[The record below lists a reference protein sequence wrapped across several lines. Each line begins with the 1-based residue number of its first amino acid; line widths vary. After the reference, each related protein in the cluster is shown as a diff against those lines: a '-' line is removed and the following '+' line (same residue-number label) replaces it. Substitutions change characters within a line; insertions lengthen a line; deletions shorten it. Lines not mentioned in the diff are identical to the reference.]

1 MPTHWTHEEVARD
14 LPGQGTDK
22 HMIIDIQKW
31 LSFHSLNTTYSL
43 WQDGCILS
51 FLEEFILE
59 NSAIELAHRIHK
71 TALAHAAIR
80 NGRTQFV
87 IKVVGDPPVQQF
99 SFGLAGKE
107 IENKEPL
114 GADLTS
120 EIKRQISVVLRHLL
134 DALYTVKASVSF
146 LSSSGGL
153 SNLYK
158 KLELVEEL
166 QRELTK

>member
-1 MPTHWTHEEVARD
+1 
-14 LPGQGTDK
+14 
-22 HMIIDIQKW
+22 MIIDMQKW
-31 LSFHSLNTTYSL
+31 LSLHPLNTTYSL
-43 WQDGCILS
+43 WQNGFMPS

-71 TALAHAAIR
+71 TALEHASTR
-80 NGRTQFV
+80 NGRTEFIIRRNGNDDPLIQF
-87 IKVVGDPPVQQF
+87 F
-99 SFGLAGKE
+99 TFGLDGKA
-107 IENKEPL
+107 IEVKEPL

-120 EIKRQISVVLRHLL
+120 EIKRQNFAVLRHLL
-134 DALYTVKASVSF
+134 DALYTDKASDSF

-166 QRELTK
+166 QRELAK